1 MYDYNKPVEQFTHLH
16 VHDDHSLLDGIGKA
30 EDNVKAAKKVG
41 QTALAITNHG
51 TCGSHYAH
59 QIACDKH
66 GIKSILGLE
75 AYFVEDRNV
84 KSLTDE
90 EKEAMTTEERQA
102 ETRKRQANPH
112 LILLA
117 ETDVGLKNIYHL
129 NYLAAKEG
137 FYGKPRIDLELL
149 RKYNEGIIA
158 TTTCIIS
165 PWAKYYFRGETDK
178 MKKLFEEMYDIFGKD
193 RFFVE
198 LHPHEKF
205 SYRDGNTD
213 QHAQR
218 EYNFTMI
225 ELFRKNYD
233 VRCTLA
239 NDAHYPEKKHS
250 AVHKFMFAVN
260 TNGKYDETSC
270 NNLYIASE
278 EDMRRFWHDNGHS
291 TDI

>member
-1 MYDYNKPVEQFTHLH
+1 
-16 VHDDHSLLDGIGKA
+16 
-30 EDNVKAAKKVG
+30 
-41 QTALAITNHG
+41 
-51 TCGSHYAH
+51 
-59 QIACDKH
+59 
-66 GIKSILGLE
+66 
-75 AYFVEDRNV
+75 
-84 KSLTDE
+84 
-90 EKEAMTTEERQA
+90 
-102 ETRKRQANPH
+102 
-112 LILLA
+112 
-117 ETDVGLKNIYHL
+117 
-129 NYLAAKEG
+129 
-137 FYGKPRIDLELL
+137 
-149 RKYNEGIIA
+149 
-158 TTTCIIS
+158 
-165 PWAKYYFRGETDK
+165 

-260 TNGKYDETSC
+260 TNGKYDETPC

-278 EDMRRFWHDNGHS
+278 EDTRW
-291 TDI
+291 I